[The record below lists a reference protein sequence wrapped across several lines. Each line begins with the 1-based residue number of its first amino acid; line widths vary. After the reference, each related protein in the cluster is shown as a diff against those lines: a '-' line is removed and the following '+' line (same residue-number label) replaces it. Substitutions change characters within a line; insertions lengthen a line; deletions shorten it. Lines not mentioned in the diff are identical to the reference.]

1 MKWISWIGVM
11 LGFSLPAGAQRLIV
25 ANMESHAPVRD
36 IKIYTDDQQETRS
49 AWDGSF
55 TLHDGYSRITFVHP
69 NFLKRYVLKS
79 ELKKD
84 TIYLIPNTNTLQ
96 EVVIYGH
103 RRFDN
108 RMSEMMKPSP
118 QQIERD
124 KLPKVVP
131 QGISPVAL
139 VGFLYDV
146 TFRKSVEER
155 ARRKWALKEVRRQ
168 EEALQEKW
176 DSLGL
181 AK

>member
-1 MKWISWIGVM
+1 
-11 LGFSLPAGAQRLIV
+11 
-25 ANMESHAPVRD
+25 
-36 IKIYTDDQQETRS
+36 
-49 AWDGSF
+49 
-55 TLHDGYSRITFVHP
+55 
-69 NFLKRYVLKS
+69 
-79 ELKKD
+79 
-84 TIYLIPNTNTLQ
+84 
-96 EVVIYGH
+96 
-103 RRFDN
+103 
-108 RMSEMMKPSP
+108 MSEMMKPSP

-155 ARRKWALKEVRRQ
+155 ARRKRALKEVRRQ